1 MEIEKNLTILRA
13 EKVFSQSDVWPRTFQ
28 HPLLKVVKKEQWIVE
43 EFSSKTTVFQ
53 QQEFVKYCLFKNH
66 VMW

>member
-28 HPLLKVVKKEQWIVE
+28 HPLLKVERNNE
-43 EFSSKTTVFQ
+43 
-53 QQEFVKYCLFKNH
+53 L
-66 VMW
+66 